1 MSTEILTKSN
11 IEASTNGTEASTKS
25 EKEVQKKN
33 KPARTP
39 HTNPDF
45 YNLIELL
52 NDEEKKKV
60 QEVREFMRTK
70 VAPIINKNWAEAT
83 FPFEIIP
90 GFRALNI
97 AGLGLNGYGAA
108 GGSTLLTGFVTME
121 IAKVDS
127 SIATFWGVHGGL
139 AMGSIYLCGSEEQKQ
154 KWLPSMGKMDLIG
167 AFALTEPLVG
177 SGTGGGLL
185 TTAKREGDTWILNGQ
200 KKWIGNATW
209 SDLTIVW
216 AKDVDDGQVK
226 GFIVENKKTPG
237 FKTEKIEGKL
247 GLRIVQNALIT
258 MENCRIPEEN
268 RLQNAN
274 TFRDTA
280 KVLRFTR
287 AGVGWESIG
296 CMMGAYEN
304 ALAYAQQRLQ
314 FGKPIG
320 NFQLVQDLL
329 VKMLGNI
336 TACMSMV
343 ITLVQHHEAG
353 NLTEEHTSLAKY
365 YCTVKMRE
373 TVGYAREVLGAN
385 GILVDYNVAR
395 FFADSEALYS
405 YEGTREM
412 NTLIVGKAI
421 TGLSAF
427 V

>member
-1 MSTEILTKSN
+1 MSTEILTKDGKP
-11 IEASTNGTEASTKS
+11 EAITIDKTKIVAPGKTE
-25 EKEVQKKN
+25 V
-33 KPARTP
+33 ARP
-39 HTNPDF
+39 LPQPDADF
-45 YNLIELL
+45 YHLANLLSE
-52 NDEEKKKV
+52 DERKKLE
-60 QEVREFMRTK
+60 EVRAFMRTK
-70 VAPIINKNWAEAT
+70 VAPIVNKNWAEAS

-90 GFRALNI
+90 GFRDLNI
-97 AGLGLNGYGAA
+97 AGLGLNGYGSA
-108 GGSTLLTGFVTME
+108 GGSTLFTGFVTLE

-139 AMGSIYLCGSEEQKQ
+139 AMGSIFYGGSEEQKQ
-154 KWLPSMGKMDLIG
+154 KWLPPMARMEKIG

-185 TTAKREGDTWILNGQ
+185 TTARREGDTWILNGQ

-216 AKDVDDGQVK
+216 AKDVADGQVK

-237 FKTEKIEGKL
+237 FKTEKIENKI

-258 MENCRIPEEN
+258 MEDCRIPEEN

-274 TFRDTA
+274 SFRDTA

-287 AGVGWESIG
+287 AGVAWEAVG
-296 CMMGAYEN
+296 NMMGAYEN
-304 ALAYAQQRLQ
+304 ALVYAQQRKQ

-320 NFQLVQDLL
+320 SFQLIQDLL

-336 TACMSMV
+336 TACFSMV
-343 ITLVQHHEAG
+343 VQLSKLQDAG
-353 NLTEEHTSLAKY
+353 KARDEQSSLAKS

-373 TVGYAREVLGAN
+373 TVAYARELFGAN
-385 GILVDYNVAR
+385 GILLDYNVAR
-395 FFADSEALYS
+395 FFNDSEALYS

-421 TGLSAF
+421 TGFSAF

>member
-1 MSTEILTKSN
+1 MNAIATAAATPIPTK
-11 IEASTNGTEASTKS
+11 KS
-25 EKEVQKKN
+25 
-33 KPARTP
+33 KPVRAPMTD
-39 HTNPDF
+39 PDF
-45 YNLIELL
+45 YNLIEMLSE
-52 NDEEKKKV
+52 EEKRKV
-60 QEVREFMRTK
+60 QEVRTFMRTK
-70 VAPIINKNWAEAT
+70 VAPIVNKNWAEAS
-83 FPFEIIP
+83 FPFEVIP
-90 GFRALNI
+90 GFRDLNI
-97 AGLGLNGYGAA
+97 AGVGLNGYGAA
-108 GGSTLLTGFVTME
+108 GGSTLLTGFIAME

-127 SIATFWGVHGGL
+127 SMCTFWGVHGGL

-154 KWLPSMGKMDLIG
+154 KWLPRMGKMELIG

-177 SGTGGGLL
+177 SGTGGGLT
-185 TTAKREGDTWILNGQ
+185 TTAKREGDTWVLNGQ

-209 SDLTIVW
+209 CDITVVW
-216 AKDVDDGQVK
+216 ARDVDDNQVK
-226 GFIVENKKTPG
+226 GFIVENKNTPG

-258 MENCRIPEEN
+258 MENCRIPDAN
-268 RLQNAN
+268 RLQGEQN
-274 TFRDTA
+274 TNSFRDTA
-280 KVLRFTR
+280 RVLRFTR
-287 AGVGWESIG
+287 AGVAWESIG
-296 CMMGAYEN
+296 NMMGAYEN
-304 ALAYAQQRLQ
+304 ALAYAQQRIQ

-336 TACMSMV
+336 TSCLSMV

-373 TVGYAREVLGAN
+373 TVSYAREVLGAN

-395 FFADSEALYS
+395 FFADAEALYS

-412 NTLIVGKAI
+412 NVLIVGKAI
-421 TGLSAF
+421 TGFSAF